1 MKWNA
6 PNPPGT
12 GMIEDRLPAIIRKR
26 ASVKFRLWMASTAE
40 ASSGLT
46 ESGDI
51 P

>member
-1 MKWNA
+1 MKWKA

-12 GMIEDRLPAIIRKR
+12 GTMEERLPAIIRNI
-26 ASVKFRLWMASTAE
+26 ASVRFRVCKVPTAA